1 MITALIDLLGAY
13 YQAGNFAQVATVA
26 RSMLSA
32 IPGDLVAL
40 QFLGLAYYRSGRI
53 DDARQVFQ
61 QVAQQLDQGEPG
73 QIAGSSELASD
84 ITYRE
89 ATRPGSG
96 LADGWYRIGKLLKGW
111 RLTKPAT
118 LAFRAAMAARGGARL
133 KTPT

>member
-13 YQAGNFAQVATVA
+13 YQAGDFAQVATVA
-26 RSMLSA
+26 RGMLSA

-53 DDARQVFQ
+53 DDARQVFR
-61 QVAQQLDQGEPG
+61 QVAQQLDQTDPG
-73 QIAGSSELASD
+73 PVVGSSELASD
-84 ITYRE
+84 ISYRE

-111 RLTKPAT
+111 RFTKPAA
-118 LAFRAAMAARGGARL
+118 LAFRAAMAARGTSPV
-133 KTPT
+133 KTPA